1 MIQKVKITEIF
12 SNSTNPRT
20 IQKDKFKKLC
30 NSIKEFPEMLKLR
43 PIVVNSEMGIL
54 GGNMRYKACQEIGL
68 KEVYIIKA
76 ENFTDDQI
84 QEFIIKD
91 NVGFGEWDWDI
102 LANTWDVEKLNEWGL
117 EVPSIEDFTGVEEQE
132 IEFSEY
138 LDEAHNY
145 VVLLFDS
152 DVDWLSAQTHF
163 NIKSVHSM
171 RANGKP
177 WSKGIGRVLDGAEYL
192 KGIKDV

>member
-1 MIQKVKITEIF
+1 MIEKVKINKIF
-12 SNSTNPRT
+12 SNPVNPRT
-20 IQKDKFKKLC
+20 IEKNKFKKLC

-43 PIVVNSEMGIL
+43 PIVVNSDMSIL

-84 QEFIIKD
+84 QQFIIKD
-91 NVGFGEWDWDI
+91 NVGFGEWDWDV
-102 LANTWDVEKLNEWGL
+102 LANTWDVEKLNDWGL
-117 EVPSIEDFTGVEEQE
+117 EVPSIEEFTGVEEQE

-192 KGIKDV
+192 KSIKDE

>member
-1 MIQKVKITEIF
+1 MIEKVKINEIF
-12 SNSTNPRT
+12 SNPVNPRT
-20 IQKDKFKKLC
+20 IEKNKFKKLC

-43 PIVVNSEMGIL
+43 PIVVNSDMGIL

-84 QEFIIKD
+84 QQFIIKD
-91 NVGFGEWDWDI
+91 NVGFGEWDWDV
-102 LANTWDVEKLNEWGL
+102 LANTWDVDKLNDWGL
-117 EVPSIEDFTGVEEQE
+117 EVPSIEEFTGVEEQE

-192 KGIKDV
+192 KGIKDE

>member
-1 MIQKVKITEIF
+1 MIEKVKINEIF
-12 SNSTNPRT
+12 SNPVNPRT
-20 IQKDKFKKLC
+20 IEKNKFKKLC

-43 PIVVNSEMGIL
+43 PIVVNSDMSIL

-84 QEFIIKD
+84 QQFIIKD
-91 NVGFGEWDWDI
+91 NVGFGEWDWDV
-102 LANTWDVEKLNEWGL
+102 LANTWDVDKLNDWGL
-117 EVPSIEDFTGVEEQE
+117 EVPSIEEFTGVEEQE

-192 KGIKDV
+192 KGIKDE